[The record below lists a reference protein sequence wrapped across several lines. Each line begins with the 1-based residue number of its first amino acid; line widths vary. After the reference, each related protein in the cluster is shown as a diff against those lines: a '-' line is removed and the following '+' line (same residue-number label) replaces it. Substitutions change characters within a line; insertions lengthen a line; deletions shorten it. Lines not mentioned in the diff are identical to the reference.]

1 MYRTTLF
8 FLANAAIVSLARAQQ
23 SNATTVCCSQTY
35 PALAGEPC
43 DLLHYCNYTDQK
55 AYAQTQL
62 GGIIVLILM
71 TVVSATLVGLRDILK
86 VFTPAKVSP
95 VPDRQL
101 TTMSAAYASD
111 TMVPLK
117 VVEVQNVAAEA

>member
-8 FLANAAIVSLARAQQ
+8 FLATAAIVSLALAE
-23 SNATTVCCSQTY
+23 SNATTVCCSRTY
-35 PALAGEPC
+35 SALADEPC

-71 TVVSATLVGLRDILK
+71 TVVSVTLVGLRDILK
-86 VFTPAKVSP
+86 LFTPAKVSP

-101 TTMSAAYASD
+101 TTMSAAYAGD
-111 TMVPLK
+111 TMAPVK
-117 VVEVQNVAAEA
+117 VVEVRNGTAEA